1 MKYLP
6 FVFLF
11 LIYACTHTGEQTS
24 KNKSSDT
31 LNSDTLSYT
40 YQELTKA
47 SKYLVENGTSVDSTY
62 FRVYHPKFL
71 DAVITGLVHSAI
83 WLEGEDGFEEAAQ
96 AFIEGYDEFVEEE
109 STHRVSMP
117 WFKEIQSSVCLNTP
131 RLLTLKTT
139 YQQYTGGAHGNTV
152 VIWSNYD
159 VVQHQKIQLSDFII
173 KEKLPALTKM
183 AEQQFRKM
191 ENLADTVSLEKDFFF
206 EHGIFALN
214 DNFGL
219 TKDGLL
225 FYYNE
230 YEIKPYSEGS
240 TTIKLPYADLKDF
253 LSNRG
258 KEYVKD
264 IEKVIAYDKKTH

>member
-11 LIYACTHTGEQTS
+11 LIYACTHTNEQTS
-24 KNKSSDT
+24 KKSLSNALD
-31 LNSDTLSYT
+31 NDTLSYT
-40 YQELTKA
+40 YQEFAK
-47 SKYLVENGTSVDSTY
+47 SSRYLVEHDTSVDSTY
-62 FRVYHPKFL
+62 FRVSYPKFP
-71 DAVITGLVHSAI
+71 DSTIMGLVHPAI
-83 WLEGEDGFEEAAQ
+83 WLEGEDGFEQAAQ
-96 AFIEGYDEFVEEE
+96 TFIEGYDEFVEEE
-109 STHRVSMP
+109 STHHVSMA
-117 WFKEIQSSVCLNTP
+117 WFKNIQSSVCLNTP

-152 VIWSNYD
+152 VVWSNFD
-159 VVQHQKIQLSDFII
+159 IVQHQKIQLSDIII

-191 ENLADTVSLEKDFFF
+191 ENLADTASLEKDFFF
-206 EHGIFALN
+206 ERGIFALN

-219 TKDGLL
+219 TKDELL

-258 KEYVKD
+258 KEYVKE
-264 IEKVIAYDKKTH
+264 IERAVIDDKK